1 MLNNIKTLIQ
11 LIMKKTNT
19 KTRTLLEIINEKDIK
34 ELLTVGPKKP
44 VIVPLTMMAKY
55 KIGALIVV
63 DEGKMVGV
71 ISERD
76 YAREIILEG
85 KSSMDTKVE
94 EIMTKKV
101 LTLSVDDKFEKGLEI
116 MTQKRIR
123 HMPVMDGKVLLGM
136 VSQGDLVKEMI
147 TYQKELIRELEAF
160 VYW

>member
-1 MLNNIKTLIQ
+1 
-11 LIMKKTNT
+11 MKKTNT
-19 KTRTLLEIINEKDIK
+19 KTRTLLEIINDKDIQ
-34 ELLTVGPKKP
+34 ELLTVTPKST
-44 VIVPLTMMAKY
+44 VIDALTIMAKF
-55 KIGALIVV
+55 KIGALIVLN
-63 DEGKMVGV
+63 EEKMVGI

-85 KSSMDTKVE
+85 KSSKNTKVE

-101 LTLSVDDKFEKGLEI
+101 LTLSAGDKFEKGLEI

-123 HMPVMDGKVLLGM
+123 HMPVMDGKKLLGM

-147 TYQKELIRELEAF
+147 GYQKELIKELEAF

>member
-1 MLNNIKTLIQ
+1 
-11 LIMKKTNT
+11 MKKTNT
-19 KTRTLLEIINEKDIK
+19 KTRTLLEIINDKDIK
-34 ELLTVGPKKP
+34 ELLTVDSKKP
-44 VIVPLTMMAKY
+44 VIEALTIMAEY
-55 KIGALIVV
+55 KIGALIVTN
-63 DEGKMVGV
+63 ESTMVGV

-85 KSSMDTKVE
+85 RSSKDTKVE

-101 LTLSVDDKFEKGLEI
+101 LTLSAEDKLEKGLEI

-123 HMPVMDGKVLLGM
+123 HMPVMDGKELIGM

-147 TYQKELIRELEAF
+147 SYQKELIKELEAF

>member
-1 MLNNIKTLIQ
+1 
-11 LIMKKTNT
+11 MKKTNT
-19 KTRTLLEIINEKDIK
+19 KTRTLLEIINDKDIK
-34 ELLTVGPKKP
+34 GLLTVDSKKP
-44 VIVPLTMMAKY
+44 VIEALTIMAKY
-55 KIGALIVV
+55 KIGALIVTN
-63 DEGKMVGV
+63 ESTMVGV

-85 KSSMDTKVE
+85 RSSKDTKVE

-101 LTLSVDDKFEKGLEI
+101 LKLSADDKLEKGLEI

-123 HMPVMDGKVLLGM
+123 HMPVMDGKELIGM

-147 TYQKELIRELEAF
+147 SYQKELIKELEAF

>member
-1 MLNNIKTLIQ
+1 
-11 LIMKKTNT
+11 MKKTNT

-34 ELLTVGPKKP
+34 ELLTVGPEES
-44 VIVPLTMMAKY
+44 VIEALTIMAKY
-55 KIGALIVV
+55 KIGALIVM
-63 DEGKMVGV
+63 DEASMVGV

-85 KSSMDTKVE
+85 KSSKDTKVK
-94 EIMTKKV
+94 EIMTRKV
-101 LTLSVDDKFEKGLEI
+101 LFLSAGDKFEKGLEI

-123 HMPVMDGKVLLGM
+123 HMPVMEGKKILGM

-147 TYQKELIRELEAF
+147 TYQKELIKELEAF

>member
-1 MLNNIKTLIQ
+1 
-11 LIMKKTNT
+11 MKKTNT
-19 KTRTLLEIINEKDIK
+19 KTKTLLEIINEKDIK
-34 ELLTVGPKKP
+34 DLLTIGAEESV
-44 VIVPLTMMAKY
+44 VNALTVMAKY
-55 KIGALIVV
+55 KIGALIVMN
-63 DEGKMVGV
+63 KSNMVGV

-85 KSSMDTKVE
+85 KSSKDTKVE

-101 LTLSVDDKFEKGLEI
+101 LTLSAGDKFEKGLEI

-123 HMPVMDGKVLLGM
+123 HMPVMDGKELIGL

-147 TYQKELIRELEAF
+147 SYQKELIKELEAF

>member
-1 MLNNIKTLIQ
+1 
-11 LIMKKTNT
+11 MKKTNT
-19 KTRTLLEIINEKDIK
+19 KTKTLLEIINEKDIK
-34 ELLTVGPKKP
+34 ELLTVGAEES
-44 VIVPLTMMAKY
+44 VVNALTVMAKY
-55 KIGALIVV
+55 KIGALIVMN
-63 DEGKMVGV
+63 KSNMVGV

-85 KSSMDTKVE
+85 KSSKDTKVE

-101 LTLSVDDKFEKGLEI
+101 LTLSAGDKFEKGLEI

-123 HMPVMDGKVLLGM
+123 HMPVMDGKKILGM

-147 TYQKELIRELEAF
+147 AYQKELIKELEAF

>member
-1 MLNNIKTLIQ
+1 
-11 LIMKKTNT
+11 MKKTNT
-19 KTRTLLEIINEKDIK
+19 KTRTLLEIINDKDIK
-34 ELLTVGPKKP
+34 ELLTVDSKKP
-44 VIVPLTMMAKY
+44 VIEALTIMAEY
-55 KIGALIVV
+55 KIGALIVTN
-63 DEGKMVGV
+63 ESTMVGV

-85 KSSMDTKVE
+85 KSSKDTKVE

-101 LTLSVDDKFEKGLEI
+101 LKLSVEDKLEKGLEI

-123 HMPVMDGKVLLGM
+123 HMPVMDGKELVGM

-147 TYQKELIRELEAF
+147 SYQKELIKELEAF

>member
-1 MLNNIKTLIQ
+1 
-11 LIMKKTNT
+11 MKKTNT
-19 KTRTLLEIINEKDIK
+19 KTRTLLEIINEKEIK

-44 VIVPLTMMAKY
+44 VIEALTIMAKY
-55 KIGALIVV
+55 KIGALIVI
-63 DEGKMVGV
+63 DGAKMVGI

-85 KSSMDTKVE
+85 KSSKDTKVE
-94 EIMTKKV
+94 EIMSKKV
-101 LTLSVDDKFEKGLEI
+101 LTLSAEDKLDKGLEI

-123 HMPVMDGKVLLGM
+123 HMPVMDGKELIGM

-147 TYQKELIRELEAF
+147 SYQKELIKELEAF

>member
-1 MLNNIKTLIQ
+1 
-11 LIMKKTNT
+11 MKKINT
-19 KTRTLLEIINEKDIK
+19 KIRTLLEIINDKDIQ
-34 ELLTVGPKKP
+34 ELLTVGSKSS
-44 VIVPLTMMAKY
+44 VIDALTIMAKF
-55 KIGALIVV
+55 KIGALIVLR
-63 DEGKMVGV
+63 EGKMVGI

-85 KSSMDTKVE
+85 RSSKNTSVE

-101 LTLSVDDKFEKGLEI
+101 ITLSAGDTFEKGLEI

-123 HMPVMDGKVLLGM
+123 HMPVMDGKKLLGM

-147 TYQKELIRELEAF
+147 TYQKILIKELEAF

>member
-1 MLNNIKTLIQ
+1 
-11 LIMKKTNT
+11 MKKINA
-19 KTRTLLEIINEKDIK
+19 KTRTLLEIINDKDIQ
-34 ELLTVGPKKP
+34 EILSIDPKSP
-44 VIVPLTMMAKY
+44 VIKALTIMAKF
-55 KIGALIVV
+55 KIGALIVLN
-63 DEGKMVGV
+63 EKKIVGIV
-71 ISERD
+71 SERD

-85 KSSMDTKVE
+85 KSSKKTTVE

-101 LTLSVDDKFEKGLEI
+101 LTLSAEDKFEKGLEI

-147 TYQKELIRELEAF
+147 GYQKELIKELEAF

>member
-1 MLNNIKTLIQ
+1 
-11 LIMKKTNT
+11 MKKTNT
-19 KTRTLLEIINEKDIK
+19 KTRTLLEIINDKDIK
-34 ELLTVGPKKP
+34 ELLTVDSKKP
-44 VIVPLTMMAKY
+44 VIEALTIMAEY
-55 KIGALIVV
+55 KIGALIVTN
-63 DEGKMVGV
+63 ESTMVGV

-85 KSSMDTKVE
+85 KSSKDTKVE

-101 LTLSVDDKFEKGLEI
+101 LTLSSEDKLEKGLEI

-123 HMPVMDGKVLLGM
+123 HMPVMDGKELIGM

-147 TYQKELIRELEAF
+147 SYQKELIKELEAF

>member
-1 MLNNIKTLIQ
+1 
-11 LIMKKTNT
+11 MKKANT
-19 KTRTLLEIINEKDIK
+19 KTRTLLEIIDNKDIK
-34 ELLTVGPKKP
+34 ELLTVSPKEP
-44 VIVPLTMMAKY
+44 VIEALTIMAKY
-55 KIGALIVV
+55 KIGALIVM
-63 DEGKMVGV
+63 DEQKMVGV

-85 KSSMDTKVE
+85 KSSKDTRVE

-101 LTLSVDDKFEKGLEI
+101 ITLSAGDGFDKGLEI

-123 HMPVMDGKVLLGM
+123 HMPVMDGKNLLGM

-147 TYQKELIRELEAF
+147 TYQKELIKELEAF